1 MYNDLFQIGKITI
14 HGYGLMIGIGF
25 ALAVIFGARFAKR
38 RGLSEDAVYS
48 FGLIAIITGFL
59 GGKLLYIP
67 TEWKQFIASPRS
79 VLGSSGFVVYGGIV
93 IAVAATF
100 LYAKLKKLSYLAY
113 LDTLIPFVALA
124 QGFGRIGCFLAGC
137 CYGSETDSFLGVI
150 FPYGS
155 IAPSGI
161 KLLPTQLF
169 SSAGDFLLFLGLL
182 LLAWRVRQRG
192 VVGSAY
198 LIAYGIG
205 RFAMEFLRGDDRGV
219 TVGPLSISQFIS
231 LFFVLFGLGLLWFCL
246 ARKPRVLPTDKEEY
260 PVTDEKAPT
269 AVDAETET
277 AALAPQEPKSAAAQS
292 DDASETKKDPKA

>member
-1 MYNDLFQIGKITI
+1 M
-14 HGYGLMIGIGF
+14 
-25 ALAVIFGARFAKR
+25 
-38 RGLSEDAVYS
+38 
-48 FGLIAIITGFL
+48 
-59 GGKLLYIP
+59 
-67 TEWKQFIASPRS
+67 
-79 VLGSSGFVVYGGIV
+79 
-93 IAVAATF
+93 
-100 LYAKLKKLSYLAY
+100 YAKLKKLSYLAY

-137 CYGSETDSFLGVI
+137 CYGRETDSFLGVI

-182 LLAWRVRQRG
+182 LLAGRVRQRG

-219 TVGPLSISQFIS
+219 AVGPLSISQFIS

-246 ARKPRVLPTDKEEY
+246 ARKSRVLPTDKEEY

-277 AALAPQEPKSAAAQS
+277 AALAPQEPKNAAAQS

>member
-1 MYNDLFQIGKITI
+1 M
-14 HGYGLMIGIGF
+14 
-25 ALAVIFGARFAKR
+25 
-38 RGLSEDAVYS
+38 
-48 FGLIAIITGFL
+48 
-59 GGKLLYIP
+59 LYIL

-137 CYGSETDSFLGVI
+137 CYGRETDSFLGVI

-182 LLAWRVRQRG
+182 LLAGRVRQRG

-219 TVGPLSISQFIS
+219 TVGPFSISQFIS

-260 PVTDEKAPT
+260 PVAEEKAP
-269 AVDAETET
+269 AAADAETET
-277 AALAPQEPKSAAAQS
+277 AAPVPQPRKARQTGSRSRFSRRRGCPVHADTRFSVGSRGDWTAHSRRFRAQS
-292 DDASETKKDPKA
+292 ARVPAADRRR